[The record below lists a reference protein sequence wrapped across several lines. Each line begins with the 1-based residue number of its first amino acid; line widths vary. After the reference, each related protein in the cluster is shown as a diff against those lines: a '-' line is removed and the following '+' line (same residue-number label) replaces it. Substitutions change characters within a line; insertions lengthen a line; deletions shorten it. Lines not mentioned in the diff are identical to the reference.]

1 MTNFRWAII
10 GPGPIA
16 HKFAD
21 AVTRIDGATLR
32 KIHGR
37 DLQRASAF
45 ADQWCRDRAVPGGTH
60 PAVHP
65 CATTDLNAV
74 LHDDDVDAVY
84 IATPHAFHAEA
95 IRACL
100 LAGKPV
106 LCEKPLVLDAATAGE
121 LIALARD
128 KNVFLMEAV
137 WTRFLPI
144 YAEVRQWLQANAIGA
159 VRAMQSSFC
168 FNTPFAPASRLF
180 DPTQGGGALLDIGI
194 YNLTI
199 TRWVM
204 ETALGKCPPA
214 EHIHASAVLGPTS
227 VDHRLTAT
235 VQFPEGVTSQFVCG
249 IDTDAENAFHI
260 FGERGHITIHPNF
273 WSASRATLT
282 IGGTAPVTLERPHRI
297 NGFEY
302 EIEEAMRC
310 VRAGKIESALV
321 PHAETR
327 QLLAWMDRMRCEV
340 GVRYPFEIMPA

>member
-1 MTNFRWAII
+1 MTNFRWAVI

-21 AVTRIDGATLR
+21 AVSRIDGATLTR
-32 KIHGR
+32 IHGR
-37 DLQRASAF
+37 DLTRASAF
-45 ADQWCRDRAVPGGTH
+45 ADRWCPDAHAPDQTH
-60 PAVHP
+60 SR
-65 CATTDLNAV
+65 ATTRLDDV
-74 LHDDDVDAVY
+74 LHATDIDAVY
-84 IATPHAFHAEA
+84 IATPHAFHADT

-100 LAGKPV
+100 NAGKPV
-106 LCEKPLVLDAATAGE
+106 LCEKPLVTDAATAAE
-121 LIALARD
+121 LIALARE

-144 YAEVRQWLQANAIGA
+144 YAEVRQWLQRGAIGK

-168 FNTPFAPASRLF
+168 FNTPFNPASRLF
-180 DPTQGGGALLDIGI
+180 DPAQAGGALLDIGI

-214 EHIHASAVLGPTS
+214 EQLHANAVLGPTG
-227 VDHRLTAT
+227 VDHRLTGT
-235 VQFPEGVTSQFVCG
+235 VQFADGISSQFVCG

-273 WSASRATLT
+273 WSAARATLT

-310 VRAGKIESALV
+310 IRAGQIESSVV
-321 PHAETR
+321 PHEETR
-327 QLLAWMDRMRCEV
+327 QLLAWMDAMRRQV
-340 GVRYPFEIMPA
+340 GVRYPFESS

>member
-21 AVTRIDGATLR
+21 AVTRIDGATLTR
-32 KIHGR
+32 IHGR
-37 DLQRASAF
+37 DLARASAF
-45 ADQWCRDRAVPGGTH
+45 ADQWCPGGRT
-60 PAVHP
+60 PGQSNTR
-65 CATTDLNAV
+65 ATTQLDDV
-74 LHDDDVDAVY
+74 LHAADIDAVY
-84 IATPHAFHAEA
+84 IATPHAFHADA

-100 LAGKPV
+100 HAGKPV
-106 LCEKPLVLDAATAGE
+106 LCEKPLVTDAVTAAE
-121 LIALARD
+121 LIALAREC
-128 KNVFLMEAV
+128 KVFLMEAV

-144 YAEVRQWLQANAIGA
+144 YAEVRQWLKGGAIGK

-168 FNTPFAPASRLF
+168 FNTPFNPASRLF
-180 DPTQGGGALLDIGI
+180 DPAQAGGALLDIGI

-204 ETALGKCPPA
+204 ETALGNCPPA
-214 EHIHASAVLGPTS
+214 EHIDARAVLGPTG
-227 VDHRLTAT
+227 VDHRLAGT
-235 VQFPEGVTSQFVCG
+235 VHFPGGVTSQFVCG

-273 WSASRATLT
+273 WSAGSATLT
-282 IGGTAPVTLERPHRI
+282 IGGTAPVTLDRPHRI

-310 VRAGKIESALV
+310 IRAGKIESAV
-321 PHAETR
+321 IPHEETW
-327 QLLAWMDRMRCEV
+327 QMLAWMDRMRREL
-340 GVRYPFEIMPA
+340 GVRYPFESA

>member
-1 MTNFRWAII
+1 MTDFRWAIL

-21 AVTRIDGATLR
+21 AVTRMGGATLS

-37 DLQRASAF
+37 DIHRASAF
-45 ADQWCRDRAVPGGTH
+45 ADQWCRDRAVPG
-60 PAVHP
+60 AVDQPMHP
-65 CATTDLNAV
+65 CATTQLDDV
-74 LHDDDVDAVY
+74 LHAADVDAVY
-84 IATPHAFHAEA
+84 IATPHAFHADA

-121 LIALARD
+121 LIVLARAR
-128 KNVFLMEAV
+128 NVFLMEAV

-168 FNTPFAPASRLF
+168 FNTPFNPNSRLF
-180 DPTQGGGALLDIGI
+180 DPGQGGGALLDIGI

-204 ETALGKCPPA
+204 ECATGQCPEA
-214 EHIHASAVLGPTS
+214 DNLRASAVLGPTG
-227 VDHRLTAT
+227 VDQRLAAT
-235 VQFPEGVTSQFVCG
+235 VTFPGGVTSQFVCAVDSDG
-249 IDTDAENAFHI
+249 ENAFHI
-260 FGERGHITIHPNF
+260 HGERGTITIHPRF
-273 WSASRATLT
+273 WGATRATLAVDSAEP
-282 IGGTAPVTLERPHRI
+282 ITLERPHRI

-310 VRAGKIESALV
+310 IRAGQMESSVIPLE
-321 PHAETR
+321 ETR
-327 QLLAWMDRMRCEV
+327 RIMGWMDAMRAEV
-340 GVRYPFEIMPA
+340 GVRYGREHG